1 MNIQLNL
8 TCLTL
13 YTFIGSLLWGQA
25 ARSDLREGLGFVG
38 EDRVSHAQIW
48 Y

>member
-25 ARSDLREGLGFVG
+25 ARSTYGKDWDL
-38 EDRVSHAQIW
+38 W
-48 Y
+48 